1 MKEQLNIPVYEVKE
15 VSLEQAILL
24 IASEQEKEQ
33 TIYKESAERMLQL
46 VAQQNLNQIKF
57 TPGRSMV
64 RRCLDRPP
72 LILFSIKSINQT
84 VALVFFDT
92 EKAEIT

>member
-33 TIYKESAERMLQL
+33 TVYKESAERMLQL
-46 VAQQNLNQIKF
+46 CA
-57 TPGRSMV
+57 
-64 RRCLDRPP
+64 
-72 LILFSIKSINQT
+72 
-84 VALVFFDT
+84 
-92 EKAEIT
+92 

>member
-46 VAQQNLNQIKF
+46 VA
-57 TPGRSMV
+57 
-64 RRCLDRPP
+64 
-72 LILFSIKSINQT
+72 
-84 VALVFFDT
+84 
-92 EKAEIT
+92 

>member
-33 TIYKESAERMLQL
+33 TIYRESAERMLQL
-46 VAQQNLNQIKF
+46 CA
-57 TPGRSMV
+57 
-64 RRCLDRPP
+64 
-72 LILFSIKSINQT
+72 
-84 VALVFFDT
+84 
-92 EKAEIT
+92 